1 MSRELKEAL
10 DILEKEKSIS
20 KDTLLEAIEQSLI
33 QACKNHFGKADN
45 VHVTIDPETCDF
57 SVYADRSIVEYVEDP
72 AMEISL
78 ADALKI
84 TSRAEIGGMIQVPIQ
99 SKEFGR
105 IATQNAKNVILQK
118 IREEERKVLYDEYY
132 GKEKEVVTGIVQRVM
147 GKNVSINL
155 GKADAVLSENEQVKG
170 ETFQPTERIKVY
182 ILEVKDTPKG
192 PRILVS
198 RTHPGLVKRL
208 FESEVAEVK
217 DGTVEIKSIAR
228 EAGSRTKIAVW
239 SNDPDV
245 DAVGACVGMNGARV
259 NAVVEELRGEKIN
272 IINWDENPA
281 ILIENALSPAKV
293 IAVMADPDEK
303 IAGVIVPDYQLSLAI
318 GKEGQNA
325 RLAAR
330 LTGYKIDIINW
341 DENPAILIENA
352 LSPAKVI
359 AVMADPDEKTAL
371 VVVPDYQLS
380 LAIGKEGQNAR
391 LAARLTGFKI
401 DIKSETQAKEAG
413 DFYDYDDDE
422 TAEDAAEASAEETS
436 AEDSLTEETEAEEVS
451 EEVPVEEEPQAQ
463 EAGENE
469 DEE

>member
-1 MSRELKEAL
+1 MNKELMGAL
-10 DILEKEKSIS
+10 DELERDKNIS
-20 KDTLLEAIEQSLI
+20 KETLLDAIEQSLI
-33 QACKNHFGKADN
+33 QAYKNHFGKADN
-45 VHVTIDPETCDF
+45 VHVTINRETGDF
-57 SVYADRSIVEYVEDP
+57 SVFADRTVVEFVDDP
-72 AMEISL
+72 AEEISL
-78 ADALKI
+78 AEAQKQN
-84 TSRAEIGGMIQVPIQ
+84 TNAEIGDIIKVPIH
-99 SKEFGR
+99 SDKFGR

-118 IREEERKVLYDEYY
+118 IREEERKVLFDQYH
-132 GKEKEVVTGIVQRVM
+132 GNEKEVVTGIVQRVV
-147 GKNVSINL
+147 GHNVSVNL
-155 GKADAVLSENEQVKG
+155 GKADAILGENEQVKG
-170 ETFQPTERIKVY
+170 ETFKPTERIKVY

-228 EAGSRTKIAVW
+228 EAGSRTKLAVW

-245 DAVGACVGMNGARV
+245 DPVGACVGVNGARV
-259 NAVVEELRGEKIN
+259 SAIVNELRGE
-272 IINWDENPA
+272 
-281 ILIENALSPAKV
+281 
-293 IAVMADPDEK
+293 
-303 IAGVIVPDYQLSLAI
+303 
-318 GKEGQNA
+318 
-325 RLAAR
+325 
-330 LTGYKIDIINW
+330 KIDIINW

-401 DIKSETQAKEAG
+401 DIKSETQARESG
-413 DFYDYDDDE
+413 DFYDYDEEDDE
-422 TAEDAAEASAEETS
+422 YYDEDEYEEASEEAAADEKAEAPAQDESEVTEDAA
-436 AEDSLTEETEAEEVS
+436 
-451 EEVPVEEEPQAQ
+451 
-463 EAGENE
+463 ENE

>member
-1 MSRELKEAL
+1 MNRELMEAL
-10 DILEKEKSIS
+10 DILEKEKNIS

-45 VHVTIDPETCDF
+45 VHVTIDPKTCDF
-57 SVYADRSIVEYVEDP
+57 GVYADRTVVEYVEDP

-84 TSRAEIGGMIQVPIQ
+84 TSHAEIGDTIQVQIQ

-118 IREEERKVLYDEYY
+118 IREEERKVLFDLYY
-132 GKEKEVVTGIVQRVM
+132 GKEKEVLTGVVQRVM

-155 GKADAVLSENEQVKG
+155 GKADAILSENEQVRG
-170 ETFQPTERIKVY
+170 EVFQPTERIKVFV
-182 ILEVKDTPKG
+182 LEVKDTPKG

-208 FESEVAEVK
+208 FEAEVAEVK

-245 DAVGACVGMNGARV
+245 DPVGACVGMNGARV
-259 NAVVEELRGEKIN
+259 SAVVDELRGE
-272 IINWDENPA
+272 
-281 ILIENALSPAKV
+281 
-293 IAVMADPDEK
+293 
-303 IAGVIVPDYQLSLAI
+303 
-318 GKEGQNA
+318 
-325 RLAAR
+325 
-330 LTGYKIDIINW
+330 KIDIINW

-401 DIKSETQAKEAG
+401 DIKSEIQARESG
-413 DFYDYDDDE
+413 DFYDYDE
-422 TAEDAAEASAEETS
+422 EPEAEEQEEEAFDYVEEAAESAEE
-436 AEDSLTEETEAEEVS
+436 E
-451 EEVPVEEEPQAQ
+451 AQ
-463 EAGENE
+463 EAENE
-469 DEE
+469 EYYESEE